1 MKSYKQFI
9 NESKKMDINSICKR
23 FNISNYT
30 INKDGSIDV
39 DGNVN
44 FFNKSLTNIPLKFR
58 NITGDFRLDHNKLTS
73 LEGCPKS
80 VGGDFGC
87 SFNKLTSLEGCPES
101 VGEFFECGSN
111 QLTSLEGIS
120 EIVNTTIYCSYNK
133 ITDFKGISEY
143 FDGRFYCGDNPI
155 YEIYYL
161 FNNDVNCIKW
171 INEFDVIQDG
181 DKVIMDRLEEVYHQ
195 LGMDIPENI
204 TFENYEI
211 I

>member
-87 SFNKLTSLEGCPES
+87 SFNKLTSLEGCPEIIS
-101 VGEFFECGSN
+101 GDFDCSSN
-111 QLTSLEGIS
+111 F
-120 EIVNTTIYCSYNK
+120 
-133 ITDFKGISEY
+133 ITNFKGISE
-143 FDGRFYCGDNPI
+143 FFEGIFYCYRNPI
-155 YEIYYL
+155 IDIYHL
-161 FNNDVNCIKW
+161 FNKSHDYLLNQKCIKW
-171 INEFDVIQDG
+171 INEFDVIQG
-181 DKVIMDRLEEVYHQ
+181 NNIIMDRLEEVFHQ
-195 LGMDIPENI
+195 LDMEIPQNI
-204 TFENYEI
+204 KFKNYEI